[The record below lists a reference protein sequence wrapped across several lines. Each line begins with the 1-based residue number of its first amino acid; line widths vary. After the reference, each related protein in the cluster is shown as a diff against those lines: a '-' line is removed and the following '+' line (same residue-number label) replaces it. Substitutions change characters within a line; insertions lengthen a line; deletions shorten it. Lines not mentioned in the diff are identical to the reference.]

1 MAQSIKDKDG
11 AHARLAPRFKTFQPA
26 SIDCCGAKRRA
37 HVLDVSSRGARI
49 YCIDAL
55 PVGSY
60 LALQCCDFTLTARIV
75 WAREQR
81 FGVNSSV
88 RCPTRISAASWMPTP
103 TPDSRGRSRNGVW
116 GGALEQ

>member
-49 YCIDAL
+49 YCADAL

-60 LALQCCDFTLTARIV
+60 LALRCCDFTLSARIV

-81 FGVNSSV
+81 FGVEFQFPLPDAHV
-88 RCPTRISAASWMPTP
+88 RRIMDADTRS
-103 TPDSRGRSRNGVW
+103 
-116 GGALEQ
+116 Q

>member
-11 AHARLAPRFKTFQPA
+11 DHARLAPRFKTFQPA
-26 SIDCCGAKRRA
+26 SIDCCGARRRA

-49 YCIDAL
+49 YCADTL

-60 LALQCCDFTLTARIV
+60 LALRCCDFTLTARIV

-81 FGVNSSV
+81 FGVEFQFPLPDAHV
-88 RCPTRISAASWMPTP
+88 RRIMDADT
-103 TPDSRGRSRNGVW
+103 DS
-116 GGALEQ
+116 Q